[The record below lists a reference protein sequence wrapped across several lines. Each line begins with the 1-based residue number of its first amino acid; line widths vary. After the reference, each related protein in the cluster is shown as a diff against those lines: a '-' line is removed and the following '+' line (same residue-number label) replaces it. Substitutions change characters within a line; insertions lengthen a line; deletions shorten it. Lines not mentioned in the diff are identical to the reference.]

1 MFRPVSAMAA
11 LSAAALFTLPC
22 VAEDAPEAPAPEA
35 PAPEAPAPEAAAAEA
50 PAPEEADPAVIVIG
64 GKPAVLRSEL
74 DARVKEMLA
83 RSPFADAGEEFLA
96 MMRPNVARQLAM
108 QRVLLD
114 EAKARGIEVTAEDRA
129 AAFEEFG
136 ITNLAEVA
144 KEAGV
149 PLERVEKDFSEGL
162 LCRKLI
168 ESAVPAPELT
178 DEQVR
183 ARFDEIVAA
192 HPEAAHMD
200 ETVRASHI
208 LVRVDKDASEEEVA
222 AVPVAD
228 APEGETSDHP
238 IFSFPGGPNVGDCW
252 HDILEEADFRA
263 PAAALRPLVEKHLL
277 AGGFL
282 RGSPEVRD
290 ARTDTVLDMVGR
302 TLDLPLTAPDGTV
315 FRLRD
320 VARED
325 RASEWQFDFSSRDCA
340 ATTAAL
346 RDVLAKH
353 WGGEP
358 EGSDHRVFLDSL
370 GGWNKPLPRGFFT
383 GFLDLAFRVGGRYYV
398 VDWKSNSLRRREAA
412 FSHAGLRAEM
422 TAHAY
427 FLQYLIYA
435 AVLHR
440 HLADSLP
447 DYRWETHFGGVR
459 YVFLRGAAIGR
470 EAVWSDRPS
479 EALLEDF
486 GAALGLP
493 RKGAHA

>member
-22 VAEDAPEAPAPEA
+22 VAEDAPVAPAPEAAAPEAPAPEA

-50 PAPEEADPAVIVIG
+50 PAPAEADPAVIVIG

-222 AVPVAD
+222 AARAKIDAARKRVLDGEDFAAVAADVSDCPSSAKGGDLGEFPRHGVMDETFSETAFAQEVGAVGEPVRTPFGFHVIRVAERTPARD
-228 APEGETSDHP
+228 VTFEDVREMLRSGMA
-238 IFSFPGGPNVGDCW
+238 
-252 HDILEEADFRA
+252 EEAVNEAREAFLDGF
-263 PAAALRPLVEKHLL
+263 
-277 AGGFL
+277 GGGDGL
-282 RGSPEVRD
+282 RGS
-290 ARTDTVLDMVGR
+290 
-302 TLDLPLTAPDGTV
+302 
-315 FRLRD
+315 
-320 VARED
+320 
-325 RASEWQFDFSSRDCA
+325 
-340 ATTAAL
+340 
-346 RDVLAKH
+346 
-353 WGGEP
+353 
-358 EGSDHRVFLDSL
+358 
-370 GGWNKPLPRGFFT
+370 
-383 GFLDLAFRVGGRYYV
+383 
-398 VDWKSNSLRRREAA
+398 
-412 FSHAGLRAEM
+412 
-422 TAHAY
+422 
-427 FLQYLIYA
+427 
-435 AVLHR
+435 
-440 HLADSLP
+440 
-447 DYRWETHFGGVR
+447 GGVA
-459 YVFLRGAAIGR
+459 GAEIKHKSTF
-470 EAVWSDRPS
+470 VQVM
-479 EALLEDF
+479 
-486 GAALGLP
+486 
-493 RKGAHA
+493 K